1 MGGVLRGWGS
11 LLSVIEYDLQPA
23 GAAADELPGVA
34 LPPALHKTDL
44 HGEACPR
51 LLAELVV
58 VGPL

>member
-1 MGGVLRGWGS
+1 MRGRSS

-34 LPPALHKTDL
+34 LPPALHETDL
-44 HGEACPR
+44 HGKACPR

-58 VGPL
+58 VGSL